1 MSSRRAAFESLALV
15 GTLVLIGVA
24 VWGLSTLPDSIAVRW
39 GPDGTPE
46 YGSKNML
53 LLLPAIGVLGYC
65 LSGFAVSASIP
76 RLNLPIKIVVTP
88 ENEAA
93 VYALERELM
102 VALKAAVAF
111 GFAGIEWQMVASAG
125 GTLSSGFIPTIVG
138 FTTAVFALI
147 AAYTVAIAK
156 AAKPRPE

>member
-1 MSSRRAAFESLALV
+1 MSSRRAALESLALV
-15 GTLVLIGVA
+15 GTLALIGVA

-39 GPDGTPE
+39 GAAGTPE

-65 LSGFAVSASIP
+65 LSGFATGAAVP
-76 RLNLPIKIVVTP
+76 RLNLPIKITITP
-88 ENEAA
+88 ENSAA

-102 VALKAAVAF
+102 VALKAAVAA
-111 GFAGIEWQMVASAG
+111 GFAGMEWQFIASAG
-125 GTLSSGFIPTIVG
+125 GTLSAGFIPTIVG
-138 FTTAVFALI
+138 FTVVVFALI